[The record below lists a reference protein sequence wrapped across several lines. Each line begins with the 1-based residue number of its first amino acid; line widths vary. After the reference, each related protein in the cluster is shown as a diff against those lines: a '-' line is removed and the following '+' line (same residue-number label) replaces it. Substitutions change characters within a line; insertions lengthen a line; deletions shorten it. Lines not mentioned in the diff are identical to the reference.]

1 MAIGNLTESVS
12 SNALA
17 RLRGLLNSLSP
28 SERKIGEYILENH
41 EKIPQ
46 LTLAEVAQE
55 SGVSDATAVRFFRAV
70 GYKRWLDLKI
80 ALSLSTQSTSY
91 AIHEEIHPEDSSKEI
106 TQKVING
113 AITAL
118 LETAAVLDAND
129 LDRALGLIQ
138 NADKILIVGGGTSGP
153 VTQEMFN
160 RMFRLGLNCSVE
172 TDSYLQV
179 MQSALLTANDVMI
192 AISQTGESDNTLR
205 TVRVAKKR
213 DCPVICI
220 TGNRLSDL
228 AKLSD
233 AVLLSVS
240 HEMLQET
247 TASRIAQY
255 ALVHALYINLAVRES
270 DQALR
275 NERIIW
281 DALVANYLP
290 DHP

>member
-240 HEMLQET
+240 HEMLQE
-247 TASRIAQY
+247 IVMQGEE
-255 ALVHALYINLAVRES
+255 L
-270 DQALR
+270 
-275 NERIIW
+275 
-281 DALVANYLP
+281 
-290 DHP
+290 